1 MERAWRH
8 LLIQEALVALALWIL
23 VALSIIVDNKTVW
36 STWSLLGEEYIY
48 VFTGLLLFYLGNPYT
63 GLQVI
68 LAVATSGALNLA
80 LKYYF
85 NTPRPPNPLTEA
97 SGPGFPSGHVQVS
110 TSFWTALALATGSRL
125 LTAASIPIVTGI
137 ALSRLY
143 LRAHYPVDVAGG
155 IVLGLAVALALSM
168 LHKGERHLSKVVQ
181 VAGLTTIALT
191 IIALALGSGESAT
204 PALLGLGIALTA
216 SGPFIEESLRELAG
230 AGTRSRLLML
240 TIIAL
245 ATVILYQASKASTYA
260 RVASFTVIGLAILGT
275 PVIYTRIRA
284 HARKQ

>member
-23 VALSIIVDNKTVW
+23 VALSIIVDNRTVW

-48 VFTGLLLFYLGNPYT
+48 VFTGLLIFYLGNPYT

-97 SGPGFPSGHVQVS
+97 SGPGFPSGHAQIS

-125 LTAASIPIVTGI
+125 LVATSIPIVTGI

-168 LHKGERHLSKVVQ
+168 LHKGERDLSKVVQ

-216 SGPFIEESLRELAG
+216 SGPFIEESLRELARTD
-230 AGTRSRLLML
+230 TRSRLLML
-240 TIIAL
+240 TIVAL
-245 ATVILYQASKASTYA
+245 TTAILYQASKAGTYA
-260 RVASFTVIGLAILGT
+260 RIASFIVIGLAILGT
-275 PVIYTRIRA
+275 PIVYTRVRT
-284 HARKQ
+284 HMRRQ